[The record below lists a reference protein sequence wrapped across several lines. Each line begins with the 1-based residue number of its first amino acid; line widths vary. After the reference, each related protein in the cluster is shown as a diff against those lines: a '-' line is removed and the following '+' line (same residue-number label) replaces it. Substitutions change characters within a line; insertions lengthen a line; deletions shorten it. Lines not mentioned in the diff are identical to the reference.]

1 MLEGI
6 GRMTGFAGG
15 AHQPQFLR
23 AVESVRL
30 FAAALVTAAGL
41 LTAPAALAS
50 EGGGGAANTCPWSQ
64 DIKVKI
70 GKKELVITQDMLNPK
85 AGQQVIDGYELR
97 PNLDQLRLNILTPR
111 GEMWEASLTLL
122 VRGKRCA
129 AYYVGKAFLVEDA
142 ESVIYVPNRG
152 H

>member
-1 MLEGI
+1 M
-6 GRMTGFAGG
+6 
-15 AHQPQFLR
+15 R
-23 AVESVRL
+23 AVHSARL
-30 FAAALVTAAGL
+30 FAATVLTAAGL
-41 LTAPAALAS
+41 LAAPAASAS
-50 EGGGGAANTCPWSQ
+50 EGGGAANTCPWSQ

-70 GKKELVITQDMLNPK
+70 GKKELTISQDMLNPK

-142 ESVIYVPNRG
+142 ESVIYVPNRS